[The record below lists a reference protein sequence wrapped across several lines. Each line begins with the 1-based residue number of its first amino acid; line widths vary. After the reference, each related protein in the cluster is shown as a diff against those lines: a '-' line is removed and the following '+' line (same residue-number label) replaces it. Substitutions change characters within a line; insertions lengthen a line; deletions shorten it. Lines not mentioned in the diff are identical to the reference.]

1 MKRMTDAAKRF
12 MRDESG
18 IAVTEYGLLVALI
31 AVALV
36 VVVKAYGTDLAA
48 WFKKSTG
55 TITTTTP

>member
-1 MKRMTDAAKRF
+1 MKRIAEATRRF
-12 MRDESG
+12 LHDESG

-36 VVVKAYGTDLAA
+36 VVVKAYGADLAA

>member
-1 MKRMTDAAKRF
+1 MKRMTDAARRF
-12 MRDESG
+12 LSDERG

-36 VVVKAYGTDLAA
+36 VVVKAYGADLAA

-55 TITTTTP
+55 TVTTSTP

>member
-1 MKRMTDAAKRF
+1 MKRMTDVAKRF
-12 MRDESG
+12 MKDESG

-55 TITTTTP
+55 TITSTTP